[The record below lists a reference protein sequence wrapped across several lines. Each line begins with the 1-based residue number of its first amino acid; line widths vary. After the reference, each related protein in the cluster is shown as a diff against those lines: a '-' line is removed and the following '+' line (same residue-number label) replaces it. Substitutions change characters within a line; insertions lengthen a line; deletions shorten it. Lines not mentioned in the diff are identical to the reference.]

1 MTNKEIG
8 NIGEEYTANFLLEK
22 GCEILARNFTVRG
35 GEIDIIAKKGELI
48 HFVEVKARK
57 KSPLETGDKAIT
69 KAKINHIVRT
79 AQIYLSKFEIEC
91 NCVFDVAIVEVDNS
105 NVTDF
110 KYIQRAFT
118 A

>member
-1 MTNKEIG
+1 MTTKEIG
-8 NIGEEYTANFLLEK
+8 NIGEEFTEKFLISK
-22 GCEILARNFTVRG
+22 GCEILARNFTIRG

-57 KSPLETGDKAIT
+57 RSPLETGDRAIT
-69 KAKINHIVRT
+69 QSKIKHIVRT
-79 AQIYLSKFEIEC
+79 AQVFLSKFEIES
-91 NCVFDVAIVEVDNS
+91 NCVFDVAIVEVDNGK
-105 NVTDF
+105 VTDF